1 MTCGVLPCRCS
12 RCTVPWESFVLVGIV
27 LTVAQEGND
36 IAGLNRI
43 AAGLFA
49 GIVARHKS
57 RIQKVFCVTLADVSN
72 AVELVFCHA
81 VRVLFKNFIA
91 LQQGRHFYPSFA
103 ALFFVSG
110 RSNIF
115 HGWMIGFWNLSRPF
129 SPKGVKSLPILSK
142 RRIFLRFGKWVQIR
156 MEPSDFGF

>member
-1 MTCGVLPCRCS
+1 MEPDDFGGCPAAFCLAA
-12 RCTVPWESFVLVGIV
+12 VPDVQSLGSFVLVGIV

-36 IAGLNRI
+36 IAGL
-43 AAGLFA
+43 FA
-49 GIVARHKS
+49 GIVTRHKS

-103 ALFFVSG
+103 ALFLSASEATYCVD
-110 RSNIF
+110 
-115 HGWMIGFWNLSRPF
+115 GFWLPESLSPVLSNGRKISPNSLQKADF
-129 SPKGVKSLPILSK
+129 SAFWKVGSNPHGA
-142 RRIFLRFGKWVQIR
+142 
-156 MEPSDFGF
+156 